1 MRMWRPALGLTV
13 GLMLA
18 GMGNVVAQDDLGDTE
33 PFPYVTGTL
42 TYVEDVAEP
51 AIDVVDGTWIVRDAY
66 ATYDLAMSDPRVS
79 GTYSSLGA
87 TEDAHPDGAI
97 AWSVPVRLD
106 AGTGDRW
113 TGTVSGTF
121 HPEMGWQGTGW
132 LASATPGDMS
142 VFFLHLESPERADGI
157 WEVEG
162 VIHDGYTS
170 SEDTSGNTIAA
181 TDVARIAA
189 DRGGQPAE

>member
-1 MRMWRPALGLTV
+1 MRMWRLTFVMAV

-18 GMGNVVAQDDLGDTE
+18 GMGSVVAQDDPGDTA

-79 GTYSSLGA
+79 GTYSTLGA
-87 TEDAHPDGAI
+87 TEDAHPNEVI
-97 AWSVPVRLD
+97 AWSVPVQLD
-106 AGTGDRW
+106 AQTGDRW
-113 TGTVSGTF
+113 TGTISGTF

-132 LASATPGDMS
+132 LASAEPDDTS

-162 VIHDGYTS
+162 VIHDGYAS
-170 SEDTSGNTIAA
+170 SEDASGDTIAA

-189 DRGGQPAE
+189 ARGGQPAE